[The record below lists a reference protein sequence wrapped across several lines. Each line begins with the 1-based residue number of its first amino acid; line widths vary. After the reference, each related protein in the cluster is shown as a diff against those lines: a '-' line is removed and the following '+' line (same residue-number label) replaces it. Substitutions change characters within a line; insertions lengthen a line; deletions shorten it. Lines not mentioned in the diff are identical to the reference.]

1 MFLVEKMKVA
11 KEAVDQMVMERVHRI
26 GPKQHGRCRKIV
38 AKFLQ
43 FKDKEFVR
51 KQWKTL
57 EGTPF
62 YVSEQF
68 PREMVEQRNR
78 LVPKLRAARQEG
90 KHAWIA
96 HDTLYVDGRTVRV

>member
-1 MFLVEKMKVA
+1 MKEA

-43 FKDKEFVR
+43 LKDKEFVR

-57 EGTPF
+57 KGTPF

-68 PREMVEQRNR
+68 PREVVEQRKR

-90 KHAWIA
+90 KQAWIA
-96 HDTLYVDGRTVRV
+96 YDTLYVDGRAMRV